1 MGGVISV
8 RDFVAA
14 DQDGLLDE
22 WGRIARIP
30 APLGGEARRAA
41 LIAEL
46 AGAAGADHVEVD
58 RVGNVVTWLDGTAPH
73 GATFTFLATMDD
85 LESVATQRMRSDVL
99 YHADGRMVGPCTETT
114 SSDATALAL
123 IRFAAATERAWR
135 RLFVVFVLGE
145 ETGLTGVR
153 ALVDDHGAELGSVID
168 LMGGVGTVSWN
179 AIGFAGLEV
188 SFTTAPRHTLY
199 GGVSEVSDA
208 IGRFIARVHSAVPS
222 GTDELIAVRRVNRVH
237 AGQVFNHSPS
247 TGTVSVDIRSA
258 DPNTLAALD
267 ADTRA
272 LAVTA
277 ASEAGVQVH
286 VADGERQ
293 EAITL
298 PGGRDHPLV
307 QALAAA
313 IREQGREPV
322 LRPWSSSNINVVY
335 AAGLEGIVHDGTF
348 RGGGRGT
355 ADEWTDIGGVL
366 DGLAADC
373 RLLQLLTADASG

>member
-1 MGGVISV
+1 VLNGAVLSA

-14 DQDGLLDE
+14 DRDRILDE
-22 WGRIARIP
+22 WGRIALLP
-30 APLGGEARRAA
+30 APLGGEQDRAA
-41 LIAEL
+41 LIADL
-46 AGAAGADHVEVD
+46 ARAAAADHVEID
-58 RVGNVVTWLDGTAPH
+58 RVGNVVTWLDGVRADGPTL
-73 GATFTFLATMDD
+73 TFLATMDD
-85 LESVATQRMRSDVL
+85 LESVAAHRSRSDVL
-99 YHADGRMVGPCTETT
+99 YHANGRMVGPCVETT

-123 IRFAAATERAWR
+123 IRFAAAGERPWR
-135 RLFVVFVLGE
+135 RLLVAFVLGE

-153 ALVDDHGAELGSVID
+153 ALVDDYGADLGAVVD

-179 AIGFAGLEV
+179 ALGFAGVEV
-188 SFTTAPRHTLY
+188 SFTASPRHTLY

-208 IGRFIARVHSAVPS
+208 IARFVRALHDAVPPE
-222 GTDELIAVRRVNRVH
+222 DYERVAVRRVNRIH
-237 AGQVFNHSPS
+237 AGSVFNHSPE

-258 DPNTLAALD
+258 DPGALAALD
-267 ADTRA
+267 TDTRA
-272 LAVTA
+272 LADA
-277 ASEAGVQVH
+277 AAGDAGVQVS

-293 EAITL
+293 PAITL
-298 PGGRDHPLV
+298 PGGREHPMV
-307 QALAAA
+307 RALAAA

-355 ADEWTDIGGVL
+355 ADEWADIAGVL

-373 RLLQLLTADASG
+373 RLLGLLTA